1 MRLSNT
7 LGRVRR
13 VLLGTWFLGVL
24 IAAAP
29 LDARGP
35 TLAQAAEKGDPAAGK
50 AHYQALC
57 APCHGASGKGD
68 GPAAAALDPKPR
80 NHTDGAYMNT
90 LSDEQ
95 LATVIKNGGAAVGK
109 SPLMP
114 PWRDSLNEAQVRD
127 LIAHLRSL
135 AVPPYKRK

>member
-1 MRLSNT
+1 MTIPGTGGKWRARL
-7 LGRVRR
+7 LLAL
-13 VLLGTWFLGVL
+13 LLGSSV
-24 IAAAP
+24 AAAFLRMTAP
-29 LDARGP
+29 GM
-35 TLAQAAEKGDPAAGK
+35 AQARKGDPARGK

-80 NHTDGAYMNT
+80 NHADGAYMNT
-90 LSDEQ
+90 LSDEH

-114 PWRDSLNEAQVRD
+114 PWRDSLNDAQVHD
-127 LIAHLRSL
+127 LIAYLRTL
-135 AVPPYKRK
+135 AVPHFKKK